1 MLVAPLNTNLI
12 QTHESTFVHETTE
25 EIDSTT
31 TSVDPPFCL
40 VCSCVHLSKVPQC
53 IQQTREPLRFSTTN
67 SRSKSTFFLPFLCTI
82 SPPFN
87 PHIFGKP
94 LFRSLTHTHTRAH
107 RILRDSNDDAV
118 LRRRRRCCRRAAAH
132 WKSLFLLFFLAREKE
147 RKRRANYPAS
157 FPLPPVGSPKLDFNF
172 EKLIS
177 PLPDGCPPSAPLCVV
192 MNDFGKK
199 WGISLDDA
207 VNWHCWEELGT
218 KIIVQ
223 NIFF

>member
-53 IQQTREPLRFSTTN
+53 IQQTLAQKVHSSSRFYIQSPP
-67 SRSKSTFFLPFLCTI
+67 KSPP
-82 SPPFN
+82 PPFN

-118 LRRRRRCCRRAAAH
+118 LRRRRRRCCRRAAAH
-132 WKSLFLLFFLAREKE
+132 
-147 RKRRANYPAS
+147 
-157 FPLPPVGSPKLDFNF
+157 
-172 EKLIS
+172 
-177 PLPDGCPPSAPLCVV
+177 
-192 MNDFGKK
+192 
-199 WGISLDDA
+199 
-207 VNWHCWEELGT
+207 
-218 KIIVQ
+218 
-223 NIFF
+223 